1 MQSSLFADDVV
12 PLVITDGQLS
22 YQPEFIND
30 HPRWYQQLSQS
41 ICWQQDRIKIY
52 GQDMPIPR
60 LNAWYGDEGMD
71 YSYSGIQLKAKPWN
85 EPLLGLKCQLERALN
100 VTFNSVLAN
109 YYRDGKDSVSWHAD
123 DEAELGSQP
132 LIASLSFGETRRFS
146 LRHKTD
152 RSLPVQHIELEG
164 GSLLVMAGETQRYW
178 HHQLPK
184 TRHSITGRINLTF
197 RSIISRPGIT

>member
-12 PLVITDGQLS
+12 PLVIPDGQLS

-30 HPRWYQQLSQS
+30 HRQWYEQLRQS
-41 ICWQQDRIKIY
+41 ICWQQDRIKLY

-71 YSYSGIQLKAKPWN
+71 YSYSGIQLKARPWS
-85 EPLLGLKCQLERALN
+85 ESLLALKNQLESALN

-152 RSLPVQHIELEG
+152 HSLAVQHIDLEG
-164 GSLLVMAGETQRYW
+164 GSLLVMAGVTQRYW

-184 TRHSITGRINLTF
+184 TRYSIAGRINLTF

>member
-1 MQSSLFADDVV
+1 MQSSLFTDDVV
-12 PLVITDGQLS
+12 PLVVPDAQLS
-22 YQPEFIND
+22 YQPGFIND
-30 HPRWYQQLSQS
+30 HRRWYEQLRQS
-41 ICWQQDRIKIY
+41 ICWQQDRITLY

-71 YSYSGIQLKAKPWN
+71 YSYSGIQLKARPWN
-85 EPLLGLKCQLERALN
+85 EPLLDLKRQLERSLN

-109 YYRDGKDSVSWHAD
+109 YYRDGNDSVSWHAD
-123 DEAELGSQP
+123 DEPELGSQP
-132 LIASLSFGETRRFS
+132 LIASLSFGEPRRFS

-152 RSLPVQHIELEG
+152 RSLPVQHIDLEG

-184 TRHSITGRINLTF
+184 SRHSIAGRINLTF